1 MGTVMFDAIKK
12 DNARYALF
20 ALKMLTAE
28 SREAAEVETWHQV
41 KYTSP
46 TADTNAATVAPRK
59 AR

>member
-1 MGTVMFDAIKK
+1 MFDAIKK
-12 DNARYALF
+12 DNARYVFF

-46 TADTNAATVAPRK
+46 TPTADTNAATVAPRK